1 MVLDVKFLEDYPV
14 NAGVLQGSVLC
25 PALFLLYTDKAPD
38 DFIYDIAIYA
48 DDTAL
53 YSKCD

>member
-1 MVLDVKFLEDYPV
+1 MKFLEDYPV
-14 NAGVLQGSVLC
+14 NAEVLQGSV
-25 PALFLLYTDKAPD
+25 LFLLYTDKASD

>member
-1 MVLDVKFLEDYPV
+1 MKFLEDYPV
-14 NAGVLQGSVLC
+14 NAEVLQGSVLC
-25 PALFLLYTDKAPD
+25 PALFLLYTDKALD